1 VNARDRPV
9 PIVVVTGSE
18 STGKTTLA
26 GDLARHFKT
35 VWAPEFSRTYLDE
48 KTATT
53 GSPLDAGDV
62 EPIAHGQIAVE
73 DRAIAAARGLALL
86 DTDLVSTTVYA
97 RHYYGSCP
105 AWIDRA
111 ARERR
116 GDLYLLC
123 DIDVPWVA
131 DPARDRPHER
141 AHMHGLFVAALE
153 ALGAQ
158 YVTIGGSWAERRE
171 LAIAAV
177 SSLL

>member
-1 VNARDRPV
+1 MISDGRLVSV
-9 PIVVVTGSE
+9 VVVTGSE

-26 GDLARHFKT
+26 GDLARHFET
-35 VWAPEFSRTYLDE
+35 AWAPEFSRTYLDE
-48 KTATT
+48 KTART
-53 GSPLDAGDV
+53 GLPLDASDV
-62 EPIAHGQIAVE
+62 EPIARGQIAVE
-73 DRAIAAARGLALL
+73 DRAIAEARGLAVL

-105 AWIDRA
+105 AWIDQA

-131 DPARDRPHER
+131 DQARDRPHDR

-153 ALGAQ
+153 ALGAR
-158 YVTIGGSWAERRE
+158 YVTIRGSWAERRQ

-177 SSLL
+177 SSLR